1 MHLHFERNANS
12 KCDCNILSLSWI
24 GKDDGEGWKLNRTS
38 YYNEGWLATGNVR
51 GIVGVTYTSSLYDCW
66 GFELPQRTNYNLRGH
81 RSEVMIVKWNE
92 PYQKLASC
100 DASGVIFVWIKY
112 EGRWS
117 IELINDRNTRVT
129 HFSWSHDGRL
139 AVICYQ
145 DGFVLVG
152 TVQGQRIST
161 AFLNLIDSHVIPC
174 GTITCGV
181 WTPDDELIY
190 FGTSAGHLIVT
201 EKNLARISDT
211 EISNGVAITCM
222 SWSCEKFKMED
233 GDDKPANNSQY
244 VIAIG
249 LANGIIVV
257 MRNYEDFAN
266 MEFHTGLYPICLE
279 WSNSGAL
286 LCVAGSRQRDNGEHS
301 NVIKI
306 YSISGHPV
314 TALTWGH
321 NDRRIF
327 VATGP
332 EVHIAW
338 VSTRISSLQLI
349 CSLQIYKEIA
359 QGSKQT
365 VYQLPLP
372 NRIRQIIS
380 KLFMHTIRCPVPVG
394 SNVRD
399 FVSRATR
406 HRLHCTMLRHDDNE
420 YYITP
425 AVYTLYLEY
434 FGGLVPLLKGK
445 RISKIKPDFV
455 IYDPQVSDKVIHQLE
470 LSALTSTSSS
480 TAKAQ
485 ESREDSDV
493 DEGCASPRLRRKRAH
508 KPSDQAL
515 NMNYVDTLPEE
526 SKLAQVVSNL
536 WGTKFRIV
544 STNVQLPHEL
554 GQIIYKTSL
563 LHLQPR
569 QMTLVVTGDNN
580 THQIDDG
587 EPLGPLGAKDGLTDT
602 IQAIGSFP
610 GEDDETHL
618 APSSAEVKS
627 DPPVVAPMLK
637 SRCKFQTC
645 KVQSPVDSTAKPYCE
660 DGESSKGEPVVADIK
675 INRQVVRSC
684 SAGYLDLV
692 ETENI
697 RRTNRVVRLTPQA
710 ASANKTLLSHCG
722 KSRSLDSSDIKNLI
736 DNISFSSAKKEISPV
751 RNIYSAPSSPTMKK
765 KAHKKCTNIVD
776 ASIKCLLNS
785 PMLQRRRKNTNGSG
799 NSRNVFSEERSS
811 TLDSF
816 TSDYKDLET
825 FQKCQMKKKMSVS
838 TERRE
843 FRNNMLFK
851 KEFIMQNKAPMWN
864 ETSQVY
870 QLDFGG
876 RVTQESAK
884 NFQVMQFGR
893 IDYNAYTLDFQYPF
907 SAVQAFAVA
916 LANITQRLK

>member
-1 MHLHFERNANS
+1 
-12 KCDCNILSLSWI
+12 
-24 GKDDGEGWKLNRTS
+24 
-38 YYNEGWLATGNVR
+38 
-51 GIVGVTYTSSLYDCW
+51 
-66 GFELPQRTNYNLRGH
+66 
-81 RSEVMIVKWNE
+81 
-92 PYQKLASC
+92 
-100 DASGVIFVWIKY
+100 
-112 EGRWS
+112 
-117 IELINDRNTRVT
+117 
-129 HFSWSHDGRL
+129 
-139 AVICYQ
+139 
-145 DGFVLVG
+145 
-152 TVQGQRIST
+152 
-161 AFLNLIDSHVIPC
+161 
-174 GTITCGV
+174 
-181 WTPDDELIY
+181 
-190 FGTSAGHLIVT
+190 
-201 EKNLARISDT
+201 
-211 EISNGVAITCM
+211 M

-233 GDDKPANNSQY
+233 GDDRPANNSQY

-279 WSNSGAL
+279 WSNSGGL
-286 LCVAGSRQRDNGEHS
+286 LCVAGSRQRDSGEYS

-306 YSISGHPV
+306 YSIAGVTLYSTPIPCTQFPV

-359 QGSKQT
+359 AGAKQT
-365 VYQLPLP
+365 VAQLPLP
-372 NRIRQIIS
+372 SRIQQIIS
-380 KLFMHTIRCPVPVG
+380 KLFMHTIRCPVPIG

-470 LSALTSTSSS
+470 ASASGLSTSTSS
-480 TAKAQ
+480 KPHPDP
-485 ESREDSDV
+485 RDDSDA
-493 DEGCASPRLRRKRAH
+493 DEGCASPRLRRKRTP
-508 KPSDQAL
+508 KPSDHAL
-515 NMNYVDTLPEE
+515 INMNYVDTLPEE

-580 THQIDDG
+580 THQLDDG
-587 EPLGPLGAKDGLTDT
+587 EPMKGGKESPESM
-602 IQAIGSFP
+602 QNIGD
-610 GEDDETHL
+610 DDEMPPPGGLPPT
-618 APSSAEVKS
+618 APA
-627 DPPVVAPMLK
+627 VAPLTK
-637 SRCKFQTC
+637 SRCKFQTGR
-645 KVQSPVDSTAKPYCE
+645 KVQSPVDSPPAKPYCE
-660 DGESSKGEPVVADIK
+660 IVGDKPSPHTTGECSVEPVVADIK

-692 ETENI
+692 ETDNV

-710 ASANKTLLSHCG
+710 SSANKTLLSKCG

-736 DNISFSSAKKEISPV
+736 DNISFHPSQKIEAS
-751 RNIYSAPSSPTMKK
+751 RNIYSAPSSPALKK
-765 KAHKKCTNIVD
+765 KSTPSHKKCTNVID

-785 PMLQRRRKNTNGSG
+785 PMLQRRRKNNTSGGS
-799 NSRNVFSEERSS
+799 SRGGGGAVFSDER
-811 TLDSF
+811 TPLDNYE
-816 TSDYKDLET
+816 TDYKNLET
-825 FQKCQMKKKMSVS
+825 FQKYQMKKKMSVS

-843 FRNNMLFK
+843 FRNNMLYR

-884 NFQVMQFGR
+884 NFQVEFRGKQVMQFGR

>member
-1 MHLHFERNANS
+1 
-12 KCDCNILSLSWI
+12 
-24 GKDDGEGWKLNRTS
+24 
-38 YYNEGWLATGNVR
+38 
-51 GIVGVTYTSSLYDCW
+51 
-66 GFELPQRTNYNLRGH
+66 
-81 RSEVMIVKWNE
+81 
-92 PYQKLASC
+92 
-100 DASGVIFVWIKY
+100 
-112 EGRWS
+112 
-117 IELINDRNTRVT
+117 
-129 HFSWSHDGRL
+129 
-139 AVICYQ
+139 
-145 DGFVLVG
+145 
-152 TVQGQRIST
+152 
-161 AFLNLIDSHVIPC
+161 
-174 GTITCGV
+174 
-181 WTPDDELIY
+181 IY

-306 YSISGHPV
+306 YSISGV
-314 TALTWGH
+314 TLYSTPIPCTQYVIAIGLANGIIVVMRNYEDFANMEFHTGLYPICLEWSNSGALLC
-321 NDRRIF
+321 
-327 VATGP
+327 VA
-332 EVHIAW
+332 
-338 VSTRISSLQLI
+338 
-349 CSLQIYKEIA
+349 
-359 QGSKQT
+359 GS
-365 VYQLPLP
+365 
-372 NRIRQIIS
+372 RQRDNGE
-380 KLFMHTIRCPVPVG
+380 H
-394 SNVRD
+394 SNVIKIYSISG
-399 FVSRATR
+399 V
-406 HRLHCTMLRHDDNE
+406 
-420 YYITP
+420 
-425 AVYTLYLEY
+425 TLY
-434 FGGLVPLLKGK
+434 
-445 RISKIKPDFV
+445 
-455 IYDPQVSDKVIHQLE
+455 
-470 LSALTSTSSS
+470 STPIPC
-480 TAKAQ
+480 TQ
-485 ESREDSDV
+485 
-493 DEGCASPRLRRKRAH
+493 
-508 KPSDQAL
+508 
-515 NMNYVDTLPEE
+515 E

-587 EPLGPLGAKDGLTDT
+587 EPLDPLGAKDGLTDTIQAIGSFPGEDDETHLAPSSAEVKSDPPVVAPMLKSRCKFQTCKVQSPVDSTAKPYCEDGESSKGEPVVADIKINRQVVRSCSAGYLDLVETENIRRTNRVVRLTPQAASANKTLLSHCGKSRSLDSFEYFRYYSILFIEIIYKTSLLHLQPRQMTLVVTGDNNTHQIDDGEPLGAKDGLTDT

-736 DNISFSSAKKEISPV
+736 DNISFSSPNHEEK
-751 RNIYSAPSSPTMKK
+751 SSQEMYE
-765 KAHKKCTNIVD
+765 H
-776 ASIKCLLNS
+776 
-785 PMLQRRRKNTNGSG
+785 R
-799 NSRNVFSEERSS
+799 
-811 TLDSF
+811 
-816 TSDYKDLET
+816 
-825 FQKCQMKKKMSVS
+825 
-838 TERRE
+838 
-843 FRNNMLFK
+843 
-851 KEFIMQNKAPMWN
+851 
-864 ETSQVY
+864 
-870 QLDFGG
+870 G
-876 RVTQESAK
+876 RL
-884 NFQVMQFGR
+884 
-893 IDYNAYTLDFQYPF
+893 Y
-907 SAVQAFAVA
+907 
-916 LANITQRLK
+916 